1 MPTINLG
8 YTAPINPPSAKPVLT
23 LPQIWAGLQR
33 KVRHAE
39 EFVPLIKSCAVE
51 SEVVQDEAN
60 GGNTVITR
68 VIDFGNE
75 KLGSQKKDGKL
86 VREVC
91 TLYPPVRV
99 DFLQEDGTK
108 IGNYVSEGQDGGL
121 WMTYIFEWR
130 VEEGQEGIEA
140 RFKETAKMAVEKTIE
155 TIRRLVKEG
164 EL

>member
-8 YTAPINPPSAKPVLT
+8 YTAPINPPSAEPVLT

-39 EFVPLIKSCAVE
+39 QFVPLIKSCAVE
-51 SEVVQDEAN
+51 SETQSEA
-60 GGNTVITR
+60 GNTVITR
-68 VIDFGNE
+68 VVDFGNN
-75 KLGSQKKDGKL
+75 LGLQQKDGKL

-121 WMTYIFEWR
+121 WMTYVFEWR
-130 VEEGQEGIEA
+130 VEEGEEGVEA
-140 RFKETAKMAVEKTIE
+140 RFKQTAKMAVEKSIE

-164 EL
+164 QL